1 MRKTE
6 NHLDGMLLS
15 LNGDTFYALK
25 KDFDDVLNRTIG
37 NMQVKGASDAK
48 VTLALS
54 ISIAKGFVN
63 INGINRDYNK
73 PSFKH
78 EVSSV
83 LQIKDKAT
91 GQLTGEYVMVWDDDE
106 EKFILQQVQ
115 DGQTSIF
122 DADYETCDSKSDG
135 DHLALL
141 EAAVDSVDAEN
152 DDEKNAF
159 DVMMEYVDRDLDID
173 ETNGVYTV
181 RDANNHKDV
190 ILSSGCEDGNP
201 FKLDATIAANHVGHK
216 LMCYMYSDDGIHVD
230 GIAINCVDCNE
241 TIFKMKVPAGC
252 KYTFSEH
259 ELYDEFSEDILDDS
273 QNDYGYDNPED
284 GEEV

>member
-25 KDFDDVLNRTIG
+25 KDFDDVLNRTVG

-48 VTLALS
+48 VTLTLS

-63 INGINRDYNK
+63 INGIDRDYNK

-106 EKFILQQVQ
+106 AKFVLQHVQ

-122 DADYETCDSKSDG
+122 DADYETCDEQSDDDRLALPKPVDADG
-135 DHLALL
+135 D
-141 EAAVDSVDAEN
+141 DQ
-152 DDEKNAF
+152 KNAF
-159 DVMMEYVDRDLDID
+159 DVMMEYVDRDLVIA
-173 ETNGVYTV
+173 ESNGIYTV
-181 RDANNHKDV
+181 RDAGNANDV
-190 ILSSGCEDGNP
+190 ILSSGCEDGSP
-201 FKLDATIAANHVGHK
+201 FKLDAKAAANHVGHK
-216 LMCYMYSDDGIHVD
+216 LLCYMYSDDGVHVD
-230 GIAINCVDCNE
+230 GIAVDCTDCDE
-241 TIFKMKVPAGC
+241 TIFTMKVPDGC
-252 KYTFSEH
+252 QYTFSDH
-259 ELYDEFSEDILDDS
+259 ALYDEFSEDVIDDS
-273 QNDYGYDNPED
+273 HDAYGYDTPED
-284 GEEV
+284 GMEV